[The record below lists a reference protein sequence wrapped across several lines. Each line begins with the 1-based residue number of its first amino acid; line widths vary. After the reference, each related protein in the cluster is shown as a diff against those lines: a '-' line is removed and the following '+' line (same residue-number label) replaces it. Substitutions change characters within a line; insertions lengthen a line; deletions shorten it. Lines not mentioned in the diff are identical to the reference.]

1 MQFRGKASKINQ
13 IFNMTKTV
21 ILNELLFNC
30 LIPLEQVETHNLR
43 FCHNSLF
50 LHISKL
56 ALKINVKSNLKS

>member
-30 LIPLEQVETHNLR
+30 LIPLEQVETHN
-43 FCHNSLF
+43 
-50 LHISKL
+50 
-56 ALKINVKSNLKS
+56 